1 MKQSRVSGIAAIMTA
16 VVLWGIS
23 FVNIRVAVQVL
34 PAMTLGA
41 LRFTIASVLLFGVMK
56 MKKESFKLH
65 KEDFWNVFVAGAVGI
80 TIYFYFENNGIKYT
94 SASAAS
100 LIIASIPV
108 FSVIFE
114 SLIYK
119 KPITKRSVLS
129 LTLSVIGVCMV
140 VGVDMGALLGSG
152 YMKGYLMM
160 GGAVIAWVAYSVTST
175 PLFKKYSQLQV
186 LFWQSI
192 IGLGCFIP
200 FAMMENTVWADVTQ
214 DIWMHVA
221 ILGVFA
227 SAIGFYVYLYALDV
241 LGMGESS
248 YYLNVIP
255 VVTIIV
261 GYFYLGETLGMVQLL
276 GGAVIIASVLLVSSG
291 TEDSQDDSEKKLEN
305 RTA

>member
-1 MKQSRVSGIAAIMTA
+1 MKQNRMMGIAAIMTA
-16 VVLWGIS
+16 VILWGIS

-56 MKKESFKLH
+56 LRKESFKLH
-65 KEDFWNVFVAGAVGI
+65 KEDLLNVFIAGAVGI
-80 TIYFYFENNGIKYT
+80 TIYFYFENNGILYT

-108 FSVIFE
+108 FSVVIE
-114 SLIYK
+114 SLLYK
-119 KPITKRSVLS
+119 KPITRRSIISLS
-129 LTLSVIGVCMV
+129 LSLIGVCMV
-140 VGVDMGALLGSG
+140 VGLDVKALIGSG

-160 GGAVIAWVAYSVTST
+160 GGAVIAWVAYSVSST
-175 PLFKKYSQLQV
+175 PLFQKYSQLQV

-192 IGLGCFIP
+192 VGLACFIP
-200 FAMMENTVWADVTQ
+200 FALMEDTVWTDVTP
-214 DIWMHVA
+214 DIWVHVA

-227 SAIGFYVYLYALDV
+227 SAIGFYVYLYSLDV
-241 LGMGESS
+241 LGIGESS

-261 GYFYLGETLGMVQLL
+261 GYFYLGETLGPVQLL

-291 TEDSQDDSEKKLEN
+291 GENSMNENKLESE
-305 RTA
+305 TA